1 VLLQVGLGYE
11 PIEASIATA
20 PYALGGFIGSAVG
33 GTMVVK
39 LGRSI
44 LQAGLVVKLVGI
56 GALYV
61 VLHEQ
66 GGSVG
71 AWDLTLPLLV
81 AGLGMGMV
89 FVPLFDIILG
99 GLADHE
105 VGSASGVLQAVQQLG
120 MSLGVA
126 VFGTV
131 LFGALG
137 FAADRKVDFA
147 HAAEL
152 TTLIAIAML
161 LAASAIAL
169 LMPRHVRGHEE
180 AVAAAPVA
188 A

>member
-1 VLLQVGLGYE
+1 MG
-11 PIEASIATA
+11 P
-20 PYALGGFIGSAVG
+20 
-33 GTMVVK
+33 
-39 LGRSI
+39 
-44 LQAGLVVKLVGI
+44 
-56 GALYV
+56 
-61 VLHEQ
+61 
-66 GGSVG
+66 
-71 AWDLTLPLLV
+71 TLPLLV

-137 FAADRKVDFA
+137 FAPDRAADFA

-152 TTLIAIAML
+152 TSLIAIAML
-161 LAASAIAL
+161 LAASAIAF
-169 LMPRHVRGHEE
+169 LMPRHVRGQGQ
-180 AVAAAPVA
+180 APSAEPVLA
-188 A
+188 